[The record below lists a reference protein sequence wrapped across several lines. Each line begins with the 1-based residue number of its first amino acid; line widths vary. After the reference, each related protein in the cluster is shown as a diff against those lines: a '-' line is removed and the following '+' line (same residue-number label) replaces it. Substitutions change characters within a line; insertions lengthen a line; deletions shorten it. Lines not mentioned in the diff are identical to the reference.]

1 MVVVIGI
8 LAAISVVAYNGIT
21 NSANDAAVK
30 SDLANISK
38 KIELY
43 RVEKGELPAAN
54 MDALGSL
61 KLSASR
67 SSYSEGFMNPIGYNL
82 AYCRGSNDQD
92 FALIAWS
99 KSNKGFAYMNDLVQ
113 SFPYTPAPA
122 VATSCPRAGVTG
134 GAALWFYYGGNW
146 LI

>member
-1 MVVVIGI
+1 VIVVIGI
-8 LAAISVVAYNGIT
+8 LAVISIVAYTGIT

-30 SDLANISK
+30 SDLANFAK

-54 MDALGSL
+54 MDALGPL

-67 SSYSEGFMNPIGYNL
+67 SSYSEGYYDGYNL
-82 AYCRGSNDQD
+82 VYCRGNNGQD

-99 KSNKGFAYMNDLVQ
+99 KSNKGLAYMNDLVQ
-113 SFPYTPAPA
+113 SFPYAPA
-122 VATSCPRAGVTG
+122 SAVTTSCPRAGITG
-134 GAALWFYYGGNW
+134 GTAHWFYQPGNW